1 MATAA
6 VCLARGVPADAVHEG
21 LATFAGV
28 PHRMEEIGRIDGVLY
43 VNDSKATNVAAA
55 LRALAAYEGEPVHLI
70 LGGSRK
76 GEDFAPLA
84 AAIGPNVR
92 SVHLIG
98 ETAQE
103 LAGVMPEAER
113 DGNLASALAAID
125 ARPGEV
131 VLLSPACASYDQFR
145 DFEERGEEFR
155 RLVQN
160 LSR

>member
-1 MATAA
+1 MN
-6 VCLARGVPADAVHEG
+6 GV
-21 LATFAGV
+21 
-28 PHRMEEIGRIDGVLY
+28 RY

-55 LRALAAYEGEPVHLI
+55 LRALDAYADEPVHLI

-98 ETAQE
+98 ETAAE
-103 LAGVMPEAER
+103 LGAAIPQAHD
-113 DGNLASALAAID
+113 DGDLATALAHVEAQ
-125 ARPGEV
+125 PGDV

-145 DFEERGEEFR
+145 DFEQRGEEFR

-160 LSR
+160 LSG